1 MKEQGKEL
9 VAAKEEIL
17 LSVKEAAIAIEESP
31 GVVRN
36 WLRELK
42 GVIPAIVG
50 EHGYRYF
57 DPHAMEVLEKIKK
70 LRNEDKLSLREIE
83 DVLIDTTPQVSQQQ
97 AEVPSEK
104 LLEELKNTKEQLE
117 LQINFNSVLVQQLK
131 KQQEQMDQ
139 QHEFIETQK
148 EQIAAL
154 NAAAEQQYLHT
165 YGTRKSKNEVKEETK
180 EMPVRRGSIF
190 RLFSYR

>member
-1 MKEQGKEL
+1 MMEQER
-9 VAAKEEIL
+9 VASATEEIL
-17 LSVKEAAIAIEESP
+17 LSVKEAAVAIEESP

-57 DPHAMEVLEKIKK
+57 DDNAMEVLEKIKK

-83 DVLIDTTPQVSQQQ
+83 DVLTDTEPQVLQQQ
-97 AEVPSEK
+97 VAKPSQEM
-104 LLEELKNTKEQLE
+104 LQELKTVKEQLE

-154 NAAAEQQYLHT
+154 TAAANQPYVHT
-165 YGTRKSKNEVKEETK
+165 YGTRKSKDEEDKATK
-180 EMPVRRGSIF
+180 EAPVRRGAIF

>member
-9 VAAKEEIL
+9 VAATEEIL

-83 DVLIDTTPQVSQQQ
+83 DVLIDTTPQVLQHQ
-97 AEVPSEK
+97 ADVPSEK
-104 LLEELKNTKEQLE
+104 LLEELKTTKEQLE

-139 QHEFIETQK
+139 QQDFIETQK

-154 NAAAEQQYLHT
+154 TAAAEQQYVHT
-165 YGTRKSKNEVKEETK
+165 YGTRKSKDEVKEETK
-180 EMPVRRGSIF
+180 EMPVRRGAIF
-190 RLFSYR
+190 RLFSFR